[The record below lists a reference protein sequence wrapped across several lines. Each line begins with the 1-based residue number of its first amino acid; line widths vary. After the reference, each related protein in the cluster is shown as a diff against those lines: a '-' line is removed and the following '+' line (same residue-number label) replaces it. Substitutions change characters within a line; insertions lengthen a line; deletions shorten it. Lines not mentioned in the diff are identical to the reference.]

1 MEAKLAKLND
11 QSRKDDVVTFEELG
25 VDRIFI
31 DESHY
36 FKNLFLMTKMRNVG
50 GIAQTEAQ
58 KSSDLFMKCQYL
70 DELTGGRG
78 VIFATGTPISNSMV
92 ELYTIQRYLQYHTLQ
107 EMGLIHFDD
116 WASNFGETVTAI
128 ELSPEGSGYRAK
140 TRFAKFYNLPE
151 LMSVFKQ
158 VADIQTADMLHL
170 PVPKANFHTEVIKP
184 SEIQQEMI
192 KGLAERA
199 EKIRGGGV
207 DPHVDNMLRITNDGR
222 KLALDM
228 RLIQPLAPDDPD
240 GKVAVCARNV
250 YRIWEQTKEKRST
263 QLVFCDLSTPTTD
276 GSFSVYDDL
285 KKKLLDA
292 GIPEDEIA
300 FIHTADSEAKKKE
313 LFAKVRSGQVR
324 VLLGSTQ
331 KMGAG
336 TNVQDRLI
344 ALHDLDCPWRPSD
357 LQQRLG
363 RIVRQGNENEEVE
376 ILSFNV
382 TEGTFDAYLYQLVE
396 NKQKFIAQIM
406 TSKAPV
412 RVADDV
418 DETALSYSEIK
429 ALATGNPLIIEKCNL
444 DMEVARLNMLKA
456 SHLNQVY
463 ALEELVHRKYP
474 AEITRLTE
482 RIAGYEKD
490 VELAKVHPKAQ
501 EGFCGMEV
509 DGKHYTEKEDAGKA
523 IIDVCTKMTGSDA
536 VLLGQYRG
544 FSMVLAYDG
553 MSNEYRI
560 TLKGT
565 LSHTVTLGADVFGN
579 ITRLDNALENLAG
592 NLDGERAKLEE
603 AKVQLENART
613 ELATPFAREEE
624 LAEKT
629 ARLKELN
636 ILLNMDEKDKTL
648 IDEAPDE
655 GEEPPMR
662 KVVGLER

>member
-1 MEAKLAKLND
+1 M
-11 QSRKDDVVTFEELG
+11 TFEELG

-92 ELYTIQRYLQYHTLQ
+92 ELYTIQRYLQYRTLQ

-228 RLIQPLAPDDPD
+228 RLIQPLALDDPD

-313 LFAKVRSGQVR
+313 LFAKVRAGQVR
-324 VLLGSTQ
+324 ILMGSTQ

-376 ILSFNV
+376 IFRYV

-509 DGKHYTEKEDAGKA
+509 EGKHYVEKEDAGKA

-592 NLDGERAKLEE
+592 NLDAERAKLEE

-655 GEEPPMR
+655 GEDPPMR

>member
-1 MEAKLAKLND
+1 M
-11 QSRKDDVVTFEELG
+11 KDGEPCT
-25 VDRIFI
+25 
-31 DESHY
+31 S
-36 FKNLFLMTKMRNVG
+36 
-50 GIAQTEAQ
+50 
-58 KSSDLFMKCQYL
+58 
-70 DELTGGRG
+70 RG
-78 VIFATGTPISNSMV
+78 VSTVLEGVTPRPRTKGSMAWRFLPY
-92 ELYTIQRYLQYHTLQ
+92 ELYTIQRYLQYRTLQ

-240 GKVAVCARNV
+240 GKVAVCARNL
-250 YRIWEQTKEKRST
+250 YRIWERTKEKRST

-300 FIHTADSEAKKKE
+300 FIHDADSEAKKKE
-313 LFAKVRSGQVR
+313 LFAKVRAGQVR
-324 VLLGSTQ
+324 ILMGSTQ

-376 ILSFNV
+376 IYRYV

-490 VELAKVHPKAQ
+490 VELAKAHPKAQ

-509 DGKHYTEKEDAGKA
+509 EGKHYAEKEDAGKA

-592 NLDGERAKLEE
+592 NLDAERAKLEE

-655 GEEPPMR
+655 GEEPPAR